1 MKLNRTD
8 GAGPSRRPELDQ
20 DDQPPAQ
27 RQRLEISSAA
37 EPSML
42 NLAPAPRRAS
52 PGRGRESTSSHLHG
66 MAPWQ
71 ASGAVEFQSGAPL
84 RTNAGAPSQ
93 FFLSSMFGEL
103 PRRGADEPVHMYTQR
118 LLTDHSDLT
127 SRFLNELARM
137 RLSRATLSE
146 ADRQRM
152 TRLLA
157 NARPRGANESSA
169 AYEERKRVLFTQV
182 AARILGTTTR
192 ALLED
197 LVSMTDR
204 RIEGDANRQN
214 VGPMSSDVRAS
225 TPDTAMPA
233 SRPHA
238 PAPGPSTQ
246 PLPSQGAPSDRL
258 HARLPDRPQQPVA
271 SAMPSG
277 RARRQ
282 PAPPPPGAHERGR
295 AVVSLVG
302 RSAWSSAA
310 TAYGRTQSH
319 ACSRARAFKPT
330 ACAKPGCA
338 LRPPACAFAR
348 SPAATGSIRYAI
360 WQSPTAAWPPP
371 GAHERGRAV
380 VSLVDR
386 SVWSSAAT
394 TYG

>member
-282 PAPPPPGAHERGR
+282 PAPPPP
-295 AVVSLVG
+295 
-302 RSAWSSAA
+302 
-310 TAYGRTQSH
+310 
-319 ACSRARAFKPT
+319 RARTRSRRCQPRWSKRLVICRHSVRANPITRVLPRQGFQTNRLRQARVRPPT
-330 ACAKPGCA
+330 ACMRVCQI
-338 LRPPACAFAR
+338 ACSNRQHPLCHLAESDSSLAPSRRAR
-348 SPAATGSIRYAI
+348 T
-360 WQSPTAAWPPP
+360 
-371 GAHERGRAV
+371 
-380 VSLVDR
+380 R
-386 SVWSSAAT
+386 SRRCQPR
-394 TYG
+394 